1 MERIL
6 FIEESE
12 SQDFKESLN
21 HRRNSQYSGDY
32 ELALESLSEVPG
44 VGDKVKQALIEHF
57 GSEALALKVI
67 HDSRVD
73 LIAAVPGIGSRQA
86 VNLVKGAFEKEFGA
100 SSNMLLRSQDIRK
113 IYESSLD
120 IIRGYA
126 NTTYAKDKLFLYY
139 PLPPEKISVILERQ
153 KYFADASKMARG
165 LTSEQREKFKAL
177 LSQVR
182 GLYRRVQ
189 PRRLEGRVVIT
200 NDDKVFD
207 TLIKEGVDR
216 WCPVYVLSEGESG
229 ADYAQGYD
237 LVLYISPL
245 GIYDESIDMLDNVE
259 ILRKDWCL
267 EDILPEKTVSFYAR
281 NYRVIDAACQIVEI
295 FNQIPSNESVSTFTS
310 SLDFDQLTKVGEILK
325 NLDENGDLAQRI
337 DADLDRYRNAVK
349 TFPTAIAETEAWLN
363 EAITARISKSQVTL
377 GGQQIISILQSAD
390 MEGADGNALRNMLPA
405 EIVETFTTTIQEAE
419 DKLVQMLG
427 LTVREADWV
436 TGIISEEISLPV
448 KMETMQI
455 NDLEDRLRRI
465 FADKQF
471 RLIKKFANDLDQLK
485 GVVTQAV
492 QTILEFDLFLA
503 VGLFSV
509 DYSLHTPDI
518 SGEYAGV
525 GVQGATN
532 LFLTENYL
540 KGKHGVV
547 EPIDYAIGM
556 TPFQPTGTNGENCAI
571 LSGANSGGKTTTIQ
585 TLAQIVTLAQSGFP
599 VPARKAFL
607 PVFEELYFFYKSR
620 GMVSAGAFETTLK
633 QFADIVVS
641 SKAKLALFD
650 EVEAITEPGS
660 AANVIA
666 GLIEIL
672 QSDPKTSTVIC
683 SHLAREIK
691 DVTDAPIRVDGIE
704 AKGLDENLD
713 LIVDRTPKFGVL
725 ARSTPELIVE
735 RLSKLAKSPKKEVYS
750 KILDNL
756 SKVRTK

>member
-1 MERIL
+1 MERTL

-21 HRRNSQYSGDY
+21 HRRSSQYSGDN
-32 ELALESLSEVPG
+32 ELTLESLSDVPG
-44 VGDKVKQALIEHF
+44 VGNKIKEALVEHF

-86 VNLVKGAFEKEFGA
+86 INLVKGAFEKEFGA

-139 PLPPEKISVILERQ
+139 PLPPEKTSVILERQ
-153 KYFADASKMARG
+153 KYFADASEMARG
-165 LTSEQREKFKAL
+165 LSSDQRENLKTL

-207 TLIKEGVDR
+207 TLVKEGVDR

-259 ILRKDWCL
+259 ILGKDWCL

-310 SLDFDQLTKVGEILK
+310 GLDFDQLTKVGEILK

-349 TFPTAIAETEAWLN
+349 SFPTALAETEAWLN
-363 EAITARISKSQVTL
+363 EEITTRISKSQVTL

-436 TGIISEEISLPV
+436 TGIVSEEISLPV
-448 KMETMQI
+448 KMETVRI

-485 GVVTQAV
+485 AIVMQAV

-525 GVQGATN
+525 GVESATN
-532 LFLTENYL
+532 LFLTESYL
-540 KGKHGVV
+540 KGKHSVV
-547 EPIDYAIGM
+547 EPIDYAIGK
-556 TPFQPTGTNGENCAI
+556 TPFQPAGTNGENCAI

-599 VPARKAFL
+599 VPAEKAFL

-672 QSDPKTSTVIC
+672 QSDPQTSTVIC

-735 RLSKLAKSPKKEVYS
+735 RLSKLAKSPKKEVYG